1 MNAPSKPLRQRSQAG
16 AVVNEPTYQIEEVA
30 ERLGMTKRTLRYY
43 EERGL
48 LSPAARTEGGYR
60 LYSDADIQ
68 RLERIKELRDL
79 LGFSLAEISELI
91 QADEE
96 RSALVAAYRQEADP
110 AAKLARLAELDALTR
125 RQLDLVRSKIAGL
138 ERMRSRLEEKLTHY
152 DEHRKEL
159 ERLRA
164 TNESPEPSPRP

>member
-1 MNAPSKPLRQRSQAG
+1 MDAPPKTSRQRPSSG
-16 AVVNEPTYQIEEVA
+16 EDVNEPTYQIEEVA

-60 LYSDADIQ
+60 LYSNADIQ

-79 LGFSLAEISELI
+79 LGFSLAEIGDI
-91 QADEE
+91 IHADEE
-96 RSALVAAYRQEADP
+96 KDLLAAAYRQEVDP
-110 AAKLARLAELDALTR
+110 AAKLARLDELDALTR

-138 ERMRSRLEEKLTHY
+138 ECMRDRLEEKLAHY
-152 DEHRKEL
+152 DKHRREL
-159 ERLRA
+159 ERMRA
-164 TNESPEPSPRP
+164 ATDRSEPSAHV

>member
-1 MNAPSKPLRQRSQAG
+1 MDAPSKPSRQRPQAG
-16 AVVNEPTYQIEEVA
+16 SAHEPVYQIEEVA

-79 LGFSLAEISELI
+79 LGFSLAEIGELI

-96 RSALVAAYRQEADP
+96 RGMLVEAYRQEADP
-110 AAKLARLAELDALTR
+110 AGKLARLAELDALTR

-138 ERMRSRLEEKLTHY
+138 ERMRNRLEEKLAHY
-152 DEHRKEL
+152 EQHRQEL
-159 ERLRA
+159 EQLLGGGQA
-164 TNESPEPSPRP
+164 SDPSSPS